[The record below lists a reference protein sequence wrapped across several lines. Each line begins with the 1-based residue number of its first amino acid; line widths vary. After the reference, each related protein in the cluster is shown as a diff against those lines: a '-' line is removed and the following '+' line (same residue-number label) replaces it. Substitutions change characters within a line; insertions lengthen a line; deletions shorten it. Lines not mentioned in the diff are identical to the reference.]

1 MTPAVLI
8 SRLDAAIAGYGQT
21 VRLERTAADP
31 ATGAI
36 TVTQQIEA
44 PAFVRSTAPQDL
56 LSQAIPAIRVVLSP
70 TNLGSFGIPS
80 RDDRITID
88 GNPSNIEEI
97 GPLYYGG
104 QLVRVNLLARG

>member
-1 MTPAVLI
+1 MVA
-8 SRLDAAIAGYGQT
+8 RLDAAIAGYGQT
-21 VRLERTAADP
+21 VMLERTAVDP

-36 TVTQQIEA
+36 TVTEQIET

-56 LSQAIPAIRVVLSP
+56 LSAATPAIRVVLSP
-70 TNLGSFGIPS
+70 TGLGSFGIPN

-104 QLVRVNLLARG
+104 QLVRLNLLARG

>member
-1 MTPAVLI
+1 MTPQTLI
-8 SRLDAAIAGYGQT
+8 ARLDKAIAGFGQSIT
-21 VRLERTAADP
+21 LERTAVDT

-36 TVTQQIEA
+36 TVTEQIEA

-56 LSQAIPAIRVVLSP
+56 LSAATPAIRVTLSP
-70 TNLGSFGIPS
+70 TGLGSFGVPG

-88 GNPSNIEEI
+88 GNPSNVEEV